1 MTVWSHIKTHIPKL
15 VVAGVFLLAIFI
27 FVHNSPHLSRQRP
40 VYTSDQLSKAA
51 TDYRYSLNTYDG
63 SATLINHY
71 TLRGLELHS
80 THIGGVYNGYKALHD
95 ALDFTSSGG
104 FASIYDTPAVA
115 YDYRLHNYKATGFKR
130 YKEPILPSILKDK
143 SNRHYPVPNTLLV
156 IKTLSTQKIIAVF
169 GGGSVKEY
177 YSDINNVDIYKV
189 DSYFVVT
196 YDCSYAIVDYLAL
209 Q

>member
-1 MTVWSHIKTHIPKL
+1 MSVWSHIKTHIPKL
-15 VVAGVFLLAIFI
+15 VIAGLFLLAIFI
-27 FVHNSPHLSRQRP
+27 FVHNSPHLSHQRP
-40 VYTSDQLSKAA
+40 VYTSDQLSEAT
-51 TDYRYSLNTYDG
+51 TDYMYNLNTYDG
-63 SATLINHY
+63 SARLIDHY
-71 TLRGLELHS
+71 TFQGLDLHS

-95 ALDFTSSGG
+95 TLDFTSSGG
-104 FASIYDTPAVA
+104 SVSIYDTPAVA
-115 YDYRLHNYKATGFKR
+115 YDYRLHNYKAIGFKR

-143 SNRHYPVPNTLLV
+143 SNRHYPVPNKLLI

-169 GGGSVKEY
+169 GGDSVNDY

-196 YDCSYAIVDYLAL
+196 YGCSYAIVDSLAL